1 MAVNHGCWDRR
12 KGHAAGNRNWHVEGK
27 ARSMQNNPN
36 TEALTPRYST
46 GVNTSTAKHLKE
58 RCSITAV
65 LQHGREADACGPCFH
80 TSATLNTA
88 CCTISHSHL
97 STYHVRMD
105 LCTYQHYESSKCVK
119 YTEIILSLIQWISAL
134 SAPLLPITTGELGSP
149 PHQLSRDDTT

>member
-36 TEALTPRYST
+36 TEALTPVT
-46 GVNTSTAKHLKE
+46 ALEWTHQQLNTWRSDAALQQSFNMAVKLMPVGHA
-58 RCSITAV
+58 SIQV
-65 LQHGREADACGPCFH
+65 H
-80 TSATLNTA
+80 TPNTA

-97 STYHVRMD
+97 STYLRMD
-105 LCTYQHYESSKCVK
+105 LCIYQHYESSKCVK